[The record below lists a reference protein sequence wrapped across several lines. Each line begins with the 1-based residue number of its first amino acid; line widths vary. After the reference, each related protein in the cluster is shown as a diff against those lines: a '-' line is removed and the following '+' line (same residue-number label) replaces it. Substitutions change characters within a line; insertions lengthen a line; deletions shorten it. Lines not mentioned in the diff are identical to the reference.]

1 MANCYP
7 YQVHV
12 VPRRELRPQWVW
24 KQDVWMHWHQA
35 RDAKLPWPEHG
46 DHLWYV
52 PAKAGSGGGGG
63 SGGDGGGGGSG
74 SQALPKS
81 PNGSGGGGRKRS
93 QPAAGATDDSAA
105 SEQGS
110 SHRAQIRKV
119 HEKGSSPLLHRG
131 PASTS
136 KKAKARA
143 GEGGGGG
150 GESAWGGGEGGEGAD
165 METSSPGKSSVRGRS
180 NYAPPPPQP
189 HQLCIA
195 HGLSAAAG
203 ITGSTDGAG
212 AGRKG
217 AAGTGAWPNKE
228 GVGSWRLPTGV
239 APPSLAFPSA
249 EAARAFVR
257 TYVSLIQPVADKQL
271 PSVATKAA
279 PAGGKDRS
287 CTELLW
293 HIPAGR
299 HVRVR
304 VSREHNGLG
313 LPTGLE
319 IECAVVALDETS
331 GLLLYPPDAC
341 GTLFTPSRLVTMI
354 NCGAKWKQATRLV
367 PLEPEGKLRSW
378 EAMQVATEKQQDAA
392 RGCEQGGHG
401 TTTGASLGVE
411 QEQEESEESSTEA
424 AAARVLDL
432 ADALR
437 AAVEEESPVFSPLSA
452 PCAELPP
459 WCQPGE
465 PAAAHAAAAP
475 APDAAEE
482 DAPHDAP
489 AWEEPWGEAAGMG
502 QEASL

>member
-1 MANCYP
+1 MSLNIQKIMFTVSDGP
-7 YQVHV
+7 
-12 VPRRELRPQWVW
+12 
-24 KQDVWMHWHQA
+24 DVLPPK
-35 RDAKLPWPEHG
+35 AKRSH
-46 DHLWYV
+46 
-52 PAKAGSGGGGG
+52 
-63 SGGDGGGGGSG
+63 
-74 SQALPKS
+74 
-81 PNGSGGGGRKRS
+81 S

-105 SEQGS
+105 FESGS
-110 SHRAQIRKV
+110 SHL
-119 HEKGSSPLLHRG
+119 PYRG
-131 PASTS
+131 PSSTS
-136 KKAKARA
+136 KKAKAKA
-143 GEGGGGG
+143 GQGSGGG
-150 GESAWGGGEGGEGAD
+150 GESTWGGGEGGEGGEGAD
-165 METSSPGKSSVRGRS
+165 METSSPGKSSVRGRA

-203 ITGSTDGAG
+203 NPGSTDGAG
-212 AGRKG
+212 GAGGRQG

-257 TYVSLIQPVADKQL
+257 TYVSVIQSVGDKQL
-271 PSVATKAA
+271 PSVATKPA
-279 PAGGKDRS
+279 PGGKDRS
-287 CTELLW
+287 CTELMW
-293 HIPAGR
+293 HMPAGR

-313 LPTGLE
+313 LRTGLE
-319 IECAVVALDETS
+319 IDCAVVALDETS

-378 EAMQVATEKQQDAA
+378 EAMQVAAEKQQDAA
-392 RGCEQGGHG
+392 RGCAQGVNG
-401 TTTGASLGVE
+401 TSTGASAHSVSQGVE
-411 QEQEESEESSTEA
+411 QEQEESEEGSTEG
-424 AAARVLDL
+424 RVLDL

-437 AAVEEESPVFSPLSA
+437 AAVEEEAPAFSPLSA

-459 WCQPGE
+459 WCQPT
-465 PAAAHAAAAP
+465 AAHAAAAP

-482 DAPHDAP
+482 DAPHDAS
-489 AWEEPWGEAAGMG
+489 AWEEPRGEAAGMG
-502 QEASL
+502 Q